1 MTKNKKKYYF
11 HNQNGKRI
19 GPKSVDALYFIF
31 ITGKLTQSTLVE
43 CENDIQLYSEIL
55 ESYKT
60 ATDHHKHSY
69 GKEIGSDDAP
79 SIGVDKTKP
88 ILKESKDQFPFPPK
102 KEKKEPQYLETPSL
116 AKKVSSQRKKKATNQ
131 DASSIEADKTK
142 PLPKESKDQFPFPP
156 KKEKKEPQ
164 SLETPPL
171 AKKVSSQRKK
181 KAANQD
187 ASSIEV
193 DKTKP
198 IPKENEEHSRF
209 PQKKETQVPQS
220 DETLSESKK
229 ISPDTQ
235 KASNKLS
242 LKGKKKKT
250 ENSKILPKNKEENNQ
265 SASRIPNKSRFPPF
279 FQTLIALATIGVAF
293 SIFIFFWIYSWP
305 DLSDPTVLNEI
316 LNDKQTID
324 ANRLSTDKS
333 EEGDGRLYASWRQR
347 LGESVFFPNRIYYT
361 GWASEG
367 RNSKLFY
374 FKDGKKDGPFVETYS
389 NKRIMTKGTYDDGKL
404 VEAKVLKPNEE
415 LCTESEVKD
424 GKGVLVSYNDNGI
437 QRSRV
442 SYQDGK
448 PIKE

>member
-11 HNQNGKRI
+11 QNQNGKRI

-43 CENDIQLYSEIL
+43 CENDIQPYSEIL

-69 GKEIGSDDAP
+69 GKESGSDDASP
-79 SIGVDKTKP
+79 IGVDKTKSIP
-88 ILKESKDQFPFPPK
+88 RETKDEFPFP
-102 KEKKEPQYLETPSL
+102 Q
-116 AKKVSSQRKKKATNQ
+116 
-131 DASSIEADKTK
+131 
-142 PLPKESKDQFPFPP
+142 

-171 AKKVSSQRKK
+171 AKKVSSGRKKKATNHDASLIKPDKTKPIAKENEEQFPFPQKKEKKESQSLETPSQANKGSLQRKK
-181 KAANQD
+181 KATNLD

-209 PQKKETQVPQS
+209 SQKKEKQVLQS

-229 ISPDTQ
+229 ISPDKQ

-250 ENSKILPKNKEENNQ
+250 ENSKILPKNKEETNQ

-316 LNDKQTID
+316 LNDKQTIN

-347 LGESVFFPNRIYYT
+347 LGKSVFFPDKIYYT

-367 RNSKLFY
+367 RKSKLFY

-389 NKRIMTKGTYDDGKL
+389 NKGIMTKGTYDDGKL

-424 GKGVLVSYNDNGI
+424 GKGILVTYNYNGTP
-437 QRSRV
+437 RSRV

-448 PIKE
+448 PIK